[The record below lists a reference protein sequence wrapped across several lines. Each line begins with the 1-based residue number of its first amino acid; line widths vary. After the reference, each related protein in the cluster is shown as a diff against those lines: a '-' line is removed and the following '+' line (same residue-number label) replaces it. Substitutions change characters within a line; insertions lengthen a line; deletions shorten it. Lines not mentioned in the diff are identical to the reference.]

1 MKLLENVKDVK
12 TVYEPYKYIMSDMSH
27 IYIGSKYSYGEL
39 LDSEELGFKMKA
51 ILTHYI
57 LKESQIETT
66 LESEFYYMN
75 EDSFQFKT
83 YDQLKAKV
91 KVTVLEEKKSLF
103 GKTKQQ
109 YVEKVLSLKELTDI
123 NLAKKKGAGMVI
135 MEIQISKLSLM
146 SFQV

>member
-109 YVEKVLSLKELTDI
+109 MLKRFFPLK
-123 NLAKKKGAGMVI
+123 NLR
-135 MEIQISKLSLM
+135 ISI
-146 SFQV
+146 